1 MVEQMSPMPDVDEEG
16 DAEGDDVEGDAEEDD
31 VEGDDGLLGEGPV
44 DPPVPLCAPKDR
56 GPQS

>member
-1 MVEQMSPMPDVDEEG
+1 MSPMPDVDEEG
-16 DAEGDDVEGDAEEDD
+16 DAEGDEEGDSEGDD
-31 VEGDDGLLGEGPV
+31 VEDGDGLLGESPV